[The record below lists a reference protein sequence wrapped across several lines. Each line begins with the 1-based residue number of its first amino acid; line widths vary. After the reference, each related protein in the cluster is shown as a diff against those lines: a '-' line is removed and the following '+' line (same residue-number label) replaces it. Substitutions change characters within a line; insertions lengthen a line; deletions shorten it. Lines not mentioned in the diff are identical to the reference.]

1 MYNACLSGLQNK
13 EGLRQSEKVP
23 PTKTQRH
30 RAARPT
36 AAPVLPTRVTA
47 APSPPPQP
55 PYKRPEALRL
65 WGNHEVPVTTG
76 WGGGGRGAWGHP
88 QVSAAGGR
96 KKRWRGLGWGEGN
109 QKYHFL
115 VFFVFFFFFFFPL
128 AKRFRTRWEGRS
140 GRCASPNPGWRE

>member
-23 PTKTQRH
+23 PPKPSATEQRVPQQL
-30 RAARPT
+30 RFSPLVSQQ
-36 AAPVLPTRVTA
+36 PPPPP
-47 APSPPPQP
+47 PSPTSGP
-55 PYKRPEALRL
+55 KRS
-65 WGNHEVPVTTG
+65 GSGGTTRCPG
-76 WGGGGRGAWGHP
+76 QRVGGGGGRGAWGHP

>member
-65 WGNHEVPVTTG
+65 WGNHEVPVTTS
-76 WGGGGRGAWGHP
+76 WGGGGSWGHP